1 MAKEPIY
8 GLNRRDRD
16 LVQKW
21 GRKVSRA
28 PQQIIVPPRGNQ
40 KVRSVEDR
48 FRFRNDSGETIPP
61 YAIMRNTGMELDDDG
76 NLVYVMNKPVTS
88 EWKLPWYVNLGVE
101 VEDDDYGWCATFRS
115 EVGQGYYLSGTIVV
129 GESWGPRGGQ
139 WNLER
144 YYPGF
149 QIVGNEADGLVYVVQ
164 REPRILLAQSD
175 SGGVTARSGTT
186 LGSDNGV
193 TVYYKNGAT
202 IGATNFVITA
212 YNESATAVV
221 GSTYLQLVYVQGDW
235 VVNWEEC

>member
-8 GLNRRDRD
+8 GLSKRDRD
-16 LVQKW
+16 LIQQVI
-21 GRKVSRA
+21 REVRRA
-28 PQQIIVPPRGNQ
+28 PQQVIVPQRGNQ
-40 KVRSVEDR
+40 KVRSTTDR
-48 FRFRNDSGETIPP
+48 FYFRNDSGETIPP
-61 YAIMRNTGMELDDDG
+61 YAIMRNTGMELDDDN

-101 VEDDDYGWCATFRS
+101 VEDNAYGWCATFRS
-115 EVGQGYYLSGTIVV
+115 EVGQGYYLSGSIVA

-149 QIVGNEADGLVYVVQ
+149 QIVGNEADGLVYVTQ

-175 SGGVTARSGTT
+175 SGGVTARSSTT
-186 LGSDNGV
+186 LGSNNGV
-193 TVYYKNGAT
+193 TLYYKNGTT

-212 YNESATAVV
+212 YNESATAVA